1 MARLPISRPA
11 SDNYMAHLEHNSL
24 ASRNLKSNL
33 EETASPD
40 VEGPFPF
47 HAGSI
52 VIATLGNPREKFW
65 GAILSLAPEG
75 LSIRGIELASFEDLV
90 SLIREKEPYSLNVIF
105 FPMHRIERIELDQ
118 PDGNIPSLAQRFSGK
133 TGLDAAT
140 ILNSG
145 TENQAAGKGPTS

>member
-1 MARLPISRPA
+1 MIS
-11 SDNYMAHLEHNSL
+11 
-24 ASRNLKSNL
+24 KNL
-33 EETASPD
+33 ENTTVKTSPD
-40 VEGPFPF
+40 DESAVPF
-47 HAGSI
+47 HAGAI

-75 LSIRGIELASFEDLV
+75 LSIHGIELASFEDLV

-105 FPMHRIERIELDQ
+105 FPMHRVERIELDQ
-118 PDGNIPSLAQRFSGK
+118 PNGNIPSLAQRFSGK

-145 TENQAAGKGPTS
+145 TENQAAPKGPTS